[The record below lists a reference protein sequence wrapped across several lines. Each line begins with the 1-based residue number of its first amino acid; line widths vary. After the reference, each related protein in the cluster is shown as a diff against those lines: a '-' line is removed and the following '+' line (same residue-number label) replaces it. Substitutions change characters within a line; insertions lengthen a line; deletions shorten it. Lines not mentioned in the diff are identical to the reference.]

1 MQEMQV
7 LKVCL
12 LLLCF
17 YPANHAS
24 HCILADEPTVSYVFP
39 AGGQRGTT
47 VRFHVGG
54 HYLHDRCRFQME
66 GSGVTSVSNLQR
78 TDKTVWFEGPVI
90 PLQESQQKE
99 DYPVDHAG
107 SVTIAADAETG
118 IRRWRVS
125 TSQGVTL
132 SRPFVVGELPEI
144 VEQEIDGDPVP
155 VSVQLPVTINGRI
168 FPREDIDIWTFTLQ
182 QGQAVT
188 CTVLAAG
195 LESPLDARLWVTGP
209 DGRILQQSD
218 DFQGTDPRIAFIAPV
233 TGQFQVHLQDANFG
247 GLQDYVYRL
256 SLVSELQ
263 ADGMYPLGGRR
274 HSTVP
279 FQLYSGQQLLTT
291 KEFLIGG
298 SERTRYQ
305 LPEHQLWAAV
315 SDLPEVMEPENDGE
329 AVAAATVELEQ
340 VANGRIRKAGELDR
354 WQLSLAAQETV
365 MLDLFAARLG
375 SPLDSVLTVL
385 DPAGKLIAE
394 SDDLP
399 NGVTDSQL
407 SFTASEAGNW
417 TVCVADR
424 FADRGG
430 VQFGYRL
437 MIRSAKSDAPGFSLD
452 LPVDAVSLPRGGEAK
467 LKITTVRTGQF
478 QGAIELIPENLP
490 AGVTVEGN
498 LIKAGGNETTLIL
511 KASKDAA
518 VSLAPVTIRG
528 RELRDTT
535 DASAAASSEAPEP
548 ADSKAN
554 ALLQA
559 TATVRRQR
567 PDDEAGENLWLSV
580 CVPTPFRFVGAF
592 ETKYAPRGSTFVRR
606 YRIERGDYKGPL
618 TVSLAERQTRHL
630 QGVTGPVVVVP
641 AEADEFEYP
650 VRLPPWMEIGRTS
663 RTCLMATGFVAT
675 EDGQTHP
682 VSYTSFEQ
690 NDQVIVLVDPGRM
703 NIRLERDSLLVA
715 AGQAVPLSVQVF
727 QEPGIRGDVRL
738 ELVIPAHMRGLKC
751 EPVTV
756 PADSEAG
763 TLTLQ
768 FSEAVPG
775 PFNMPLTVRATTGSG
790 VQQHF
795 TEATL
800 TIKAR

>member
-17 YPANHAS
+17 FPANHAS

-424 FADRGG
+424 FVDRGG

-467 LKITTVRTGQF
+467 LKITAVRTGQF

-606 YRIERGDYKGPL
+606 YRIER
-618 TVSLAERQTRHL
+618 
-630 QGVTGPVVVVP
+630 
-641 AEADEFEYP
+641 
-650 VRLPPWMEIGRTS
+650 EIGR
-663 RTCLMATGFVAT
+663 
-675 EDGQTHP
+675 
-682 VSYTSFEQ
+682 
-690 NDQVIVLVDPGRM
+690 
-703 NIRLERDSLLVA
+703 
-715 AGQAVPLSVQVF
+715 
-727 QEPGIRGDVRL
+727 
-738 ELVIPAHMRGLKC
+738 AH
-751 EPVTV
+751 V
-756 PADSEAG
+756 
-763 TLTLQ
+763 
-768 FSEAVPG
+768 
-775 PFNMPLTVRATTGSG
+775 
-790 VQQHF
+790 
-795 TEATL
+795 
-800 TIKAR
+800 